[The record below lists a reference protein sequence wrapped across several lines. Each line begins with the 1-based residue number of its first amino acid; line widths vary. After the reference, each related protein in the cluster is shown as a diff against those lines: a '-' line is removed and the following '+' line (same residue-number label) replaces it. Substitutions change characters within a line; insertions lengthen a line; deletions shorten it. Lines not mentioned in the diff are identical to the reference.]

1 MAYQVFVRQCTKL
14 PVFMSSLLQT
24 PLIAASI
31 EENDKIGI
39 LSANSKTLEPN
50 LSKLLTECGVSNN
63 INQFYVIGCENIDGF
78 EAVAK
83 GEKVN
88 YKKVMIGIE
97 ELVFEK
103 LAENPGTK
111 ALLMECTE
119 LPCYSDTL
127 RASTALP
134 VFDAITMIN
143 FFYSSCTD
151 NPNFGINDWD

>member
-1 MAYQVFVRQCTKL
+1 MA
-14 PVFMSSLLQT
+14 LL
-24 PLIAASI
+24 I
-31 EENDKIGI
+31 
-39 LSANSKTLEPN
+39 TLTN
-50 LSKLLTECGVSNN
+50 
-63 INQFYVIGCENIDGF
+63 FYVIGCENVDGF

-88 YKKVMIGIE
+88 YKKSYDRYRRISSW
-97 ELVFEK
+97 K
-103 LAENPGTK
+103 TSRK

-127 RASTALP
+127 RASTALL